1 MVVTITDASPEVVEY
16 FLNND
21 DMVDKFG
28 APGYMPKYFQYNQ
41 VRSQT
46 RNTRNDAPVIFNLSF

>member
-28 APGYMPKYFQYNQ
+28 APGYMPKYFQYKE

-46 RNTRNDAPVIFNLSF
+46 RNTHNDAPVIHNLSF